1 MSQPQILVVGWDGAT
16 WDVLEPLLR
25 EGRLPTLAALRA
37 RGAWGTL
44 LSTQP
49 PVTAPAW
56 STFMTGMEP
65 ARHGLLSWQL
75 PLDAGGRR
83 RWVSARDL
91 AAPTLWK
98 RLSDAGRRVA
108 VVNLPITYP
117 PEVVNGCLVGGM
129 LTPGVDSSFTYPAA
143 LREAL
148 LAAAPDYAPDVE
160 MQETERNIR
169 TADGIASFLEEV
181 RAGIR
186 HREAALEVVWRQ
198 GPYDFV
204 CVMFEAPDR
213 LQHPLW
219 QYAVGKPADPANPG
233 ADWAARREAV
243 AACFTEL
250 DATLARLLARCPA
263 DTTVFI
269 ISDHGFGPLRAVLH
283 LNDWLAARGWLR
295 YADSRASLRALLRPL
310 RRWLPVG
317 WIRQGRAA
325 FAPLRMLDWA
335 HTRAYAGL
343 PTEDGV
349 WLNVRGRE
357 PWGTVEAG
365 SEYESLRD
373 ELIAALT
380 ALRHPATGAPLILAA
395 HRREEVYHG
404 PYVGRAPDIVLEP
417 ASGVKM
423 TPALGQGGPVDDVAW
438 QGRGHHRREGIIVV
452 AGPGVHAGEVTGARL
467 ADLAPT
473 ILALLSLPVPPA
485 MDGRVLAEWFAVPLA
500 QSTEA
505 VQQTSGIE
513 SSEEQSGYTDEEA
526 AQVAARLSA
535 LGYLE

>member
-1 MSQPQILVVGWDGAT
+1 MSRPQILVVGWDGAT
-16 WDVLEPLLR
+16 WDVLRPLLG

-65 ARHGLLSWQL
+65 ARHGLVSWQF
-75 PLDAGGRR
+75 PLDASGQR

-91 AAPTLWK
+91 AAPTLWR

-108 VVNLPITYP
+108 VVNLPITYH
-117 PEVVNGCLVGGM
+117 PEAVNGCMIGGM
-129 LTPGVDSSFTYPAA
+129 LTPGVGSSFTYPAA

-160 MQETERNIR
+160 MQETERDIR
-169 TADGIASFLEEV
+169 TADGIAAFLKEV

-198 GPYDFV
+198 GPHDFV

-219 QYAVGKPADPANPG
+219 QYALGEPANPVNPG

-250 DATLARLLARCPA
+250 DAALARLLARCPA
-263 DTTVFI
+263 DTTVFL

-283 LNDWLAARGWLR
+283 LNDWLAARGWLC

-310 RRWLPVG
+310 RRWLPAG
-317 WIRQGRAA
+317 WLRQGRAA

-335 HTRAYAGL
+335 RTRAYAGL
-343 PTEDGV
+343 PTEDGI

-365 SEYESLRD
+365 AEYESLRD
-373 ELIAALT
+373 ELIAAL
-380 ALRHPATGAPLILAA
+380 AELRHPATGAPLVLAA
-395 HRREEVYHG
+395 RRREEVHRG
-404 PYVGRAPDIVLEP
+404 PYAERAPDIVLELAP
-417 ASGVKM
+417 GVKM
-423 TPALGQGGPVDDVAW
+423 TPALGHGDLVDDVAW
-438 QGRGHHRREGIIVV
+438 QGRGHHHREGIIVA
-452 AGPGVHAGEVTGARL
+452 AGPGVHPAEMAGARL

-473 ILALLSLPVPPA
+473 ILALLGLPVPPT
-485 MDGRVLAEWFAVPLA
+485 MDGRVLTDLFAEPPV
-500 QSTEA
+500 QSTE
-505 VQQTSGIE
+505 VTQQMNGIE
-513 SSEEQSGYTDEEA
+513 GSEEQSGYNDEEA
-526 AQVAARLSA
+526 AQVAARLRA

>member
-1 MSQPQILVVGWDGAT
+1 MSQPQILIVGWDGAT
-16 WDVLEPLLR
+16 WDVLEPLLA
-25 EGRLPTLAALRA
+25 EGCLPTLAALRA

-75 PLDAGGRR
+75 PLGAGGQR

-91 AAPTLWK
+91 AAPTLWR
-98 RLSDAGRRVA
+98 RLSDAGHRVA

-117 PEVVNGCLVGGM
+117 PEPVNGCLVGGM
-129 LTPGVDSSFTYPAA
+129 LTPGVDSSFTYPAT
-143 LREAL
+143 LRDAL

-169 TADGIASFLEEV
+169 TRAGIATFLKEV

-198 GPYDFV
+198 GVYDFV
-204 CVMFEAPDR
+204 CVMFEASDR

-219 QYAVGKPADPANPG
+219 QYAVGKPANPAGPG
-233 ADWAARREAV
+233 PDWAAYREAV

-250 DATLARLLARCPA
+250 DAALARLLARCPA
-263 DTTVFI
+263 DTTVFL

-295 YADSRASLRALLRPL
+295 YADRRASLRAVLRPL
-310 RRWLPVG
+310 RRWLPAR
-317 WIRQGRAA
+317 WTRRGRAA

-335 HTRAYAGL
+335 QTRAYAGL
-343 PTEDGV
+343 PTEDGI

-357 PWGTVEAG
+357 PWGTVAAG
-365 SEYESLRD
+365 AEYEALRD
-373 ELIAALT
+373 ELIAAL
-380 ALRHPATGAPLILAA
+380 AELSHPATGAPLVLSAR
-395 HRREEVYHG
+395 RREEVHRG
-404 PYVGRAPDIVLEP
+404 PYAERAPDIVLEP
-417 ASGVKM
+417 APGVKM
-423 TPALGQGGPVDDVAW
+423 TPALGQDSLVDDVAW
-438 QGRGHHRREGIIVV
+438 QGRGHHHREGVLV
-452 AGPGVHAGEVTGARL
+452 AAGPGVRPGEVTGARL

-473 ILALLSLPVPPA
+473 VLALLGLPVSPT
-485 MDGRVLAEWFAVPLA
+485 MDGHVLVGLFASPLV
-500 QSTEA
+500 QSYEVA
-505 VQQTSGIE
+505 PQTGDRE
-513 SSEEQSGYTDEEA
+513 SSEEQSGYTEEEA